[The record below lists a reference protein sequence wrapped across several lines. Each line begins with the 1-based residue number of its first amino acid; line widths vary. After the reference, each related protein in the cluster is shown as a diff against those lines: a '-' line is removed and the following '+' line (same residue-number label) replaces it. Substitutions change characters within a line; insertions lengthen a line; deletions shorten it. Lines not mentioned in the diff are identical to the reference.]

1 LPDARADPFPE
12 ELTVEPMMLRE
23 RVLRAACALV
33 VVLGVSLL
41 SGCRLIPEKEKD
53 PKDQEKT
60 EKWSEPEIDPALAES
75 RAVPKGDVADLWNDP
90 VFKRQFVAGYG
101 VSSDVEPRVSPDEV
115 KVLEKIRPL
124 MAQNLAGAEEAL
136 KREMK
141 ADSSATLDFTLGGI
155 QFQQDKVPEALA
167 NYQRAVAKFP
177 AFRRA
182 WRNLG
187 LIHVRAG
194 RYDDAIR
201 AFTRMI
207 ELGGGDGYAYGLLA
221 YAYAAKEDFQPAEAA
236 YRSAMLLQPDNAEWR
251 LGLTRSVYKQEKFA
265 DAAALLDILVARYP
279 ERAEF
284 WMLQANC
291 YVGMKQPLRA
301 AENLEVV
308 DRLGKSTVDSLFL
321 LGDLYAGENL
331 MDLAVGAY
339 ERAVDLDAAQ
349 PLSRPLRA
357 AEILTQK
364 GANAQAAR
372 LVAHLKKSRG
382 ESLEPDDARRL
393 LKLEARLRMAEGE
406 GTEET
411 AKILEEILRIDP
423 LDGDALMLLG
433 QHYQKQDQPEKAILY
448 LERAAGLEAFEAEAK
463 VRIAQILVG
472 MGRHADALPLLR
484 RAQEIKPRESVARY
498 LEQVERLARQRGV
511 ETRPRTESRPR

>member
-1 LPDARADPFPE
+1 
-12 ELTVEPMMLRE
+12 V
-23 RVLRAACALV
+23 
-33 VVLGVSLL
+33 
-41 SGCRLIPEKEKD
+41 PEKEPD
-53 PKDQEKT
+53 PKEKEKT
-60 EKWSEPEIDPALAES
+60 EKWVDPQVDPKLAEEY
-75 RAVPKGDVADLWNDP
+75 AIPKGDLAEVWDNP
-90 VFKRQFVAGYG
+90 VFKRQFVSGYG
-101 VSSDVEPRVSPDEV
+101 VSSDVEPKVSPEEV
-115 KVLEKIRPL
+115 KVLEKIRPM
-124 MAQNLAGAEEAL
+124 MAKDLAGAEEAL

-141 ADSSATLDFTLGGI
+141 PDSSAMLDVTLGGI

-167 NYQRAVAKFP
+167 NYQRAVSKFP

-194 RYDDAIR
+194 RFDDAIR

-221 YAYAAKEDFQPAEAA
+221 YAYVAKEDYQPAEAA

-265 DAAALLDILVARYP
+265 DAAALLDILVVKYP

-308 DRLGKSTVDSLFL
+308 DRLGKSTVDTLFM

-331 MDLAVGAY
+331 FDNAEGAY
-339 ERAVDLDAAQ
+339 ERAINLDKAQ
-349 PLSRPLRA
+349 PFARPLRA
-357 AEILTQK
+357 AEVLTQK
-364 GANAQAAR
+364 GANPQAAK
-372 LVAHLKKSRG
+372 LVAHLRAVRTG
-382 ESLEPDDARRL
+382 SLEPEDAKRL
-393 LKLEARLRMAEGE
+393 LKLDARLRMAEGE

-411 AKILEEILRIDP
+411 AKVLEEILELDP
-423 LDGDALMLLG
+423 LDGDALLLLG
-433 QHYQKQDQPEKAILY
+433 QHYQKQNQPDKAMLY
-448 LERAAGLEAFEAEAK
+448 LERAEGLDAFEAEAK
-463 VRIAQILVG
+463 VRHAQILVG
-472 MGRHADALPLLR
+472 LGRHADALPLLR

-498 LEQVERLARQRGV
+498 LEQVERLARSRRG
-511 ETRPRTESRPR
+511 TESR